1 MLAIWWLGQFFFK
14 FELSLDK
21 NRRVIVSLLKN
32 IHREFPTL
40 LSTVWDTTIVSYC
53 CPELLFSCL
62 NHVSFGK
69 EQTWKGYGIE
79 KKTLLSFY
87 KINPWVYLENKHKML
102 FQESLACHCKRDCK
116 VKTSWHITSAE
127 FFLFLFSS
135 FKNSWYYDLHLTCKN
150 IV

>member
-1 MLAIWWLGQFFFK
+1 MTGAVFFK

-21 NRRVIVSLLKN
+21 NRRVLASLLKN
-32 IHREFPTL
+32 IHGEFPTL

-79 KKTLLSFY
+79 KK
-87 KINPWVYLENKHKML
+87 NALEFLQNKPLGL
-102 FQESLACHCKRDCK
+102 FGKQ
-116 VKTSWHITSAE
+116 T
-127 FFLFLFSS
+127 
-135 FKNSWYYDLHLTCKN
+135 
-150 IV
+150 